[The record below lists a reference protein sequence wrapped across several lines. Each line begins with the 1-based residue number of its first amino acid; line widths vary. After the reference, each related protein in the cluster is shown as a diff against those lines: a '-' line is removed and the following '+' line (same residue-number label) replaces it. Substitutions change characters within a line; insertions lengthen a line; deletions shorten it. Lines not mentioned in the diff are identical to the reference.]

1 MQTLQKICL
10 GLVIIGAINWGLVGL
25 FSFNLVEAIF
35 GVDTLLTNVI
45 YTFVGLSGII
55 NIGLL
60 VMPFESTSRK

>member
-10 GLVIIGAINWGLVGL
+10 CLVIIGAINWGLVGL

-35 GVDTLLTNVI
+35 GVNTLLTNVI

-60 VMPFESTSRK
+60 VMPFEKTASR